1 MANQPVPAA
10 PRLHCEATLSPGAT
24 VELSERAARHVA
36 ALRLRVG
43 DAVILFGG
51 DGHESA
57 AVITG
62 IGKRGVVAAVR
73 ERRAVDRESPLDVR
87 LAQGVCAG
95 DRMDLVLQKA
105 TELGV
110 AAIQPILTAR
120 SSSGFE
126 RAPGASR
133 DALAE
138 RGIAA
143 CEQCGRT
150 ASHASRRAEL
160 REFSGA
166 PRRPGRRPAC
176 ARREATVRS
185 LAASASDRAHRPGR
199 RATEERAIAIAAGFV
214 TVRFGC
220 AHSADETAP
229 VAALAALQALRRLL
243 RNARQLTSRR
253 AEAARSSPRSARFDV
268 ERGCP
273 SKSLAFGSTPRP
285 TMKSCA
291 AARRCASPR
300 RELVFVVVDKADG
313 SQVLA
318 SLDRRCV
325 ARRVS
330 AAACRWL
337 IAAMIGR

>member
-1 MANQPVPAA
+1 MAKQPLPAA

-120 SSSGFE
+120 SVVRLSSE
-126 RAPGASR
+126 RQ
-133 DALAE
+133 E
-138 RGIAA
+138 RREAHWQNVVIAA
-143 CEQCGRT
+143 CEQCGRNRVPRVAPSRSFEQYFGEFFAAPAAAAT
-150 ASHASRRAEL
+150 RVLLAPDGEAS
-160 REFSGA
+160 
-166 PRRPGRRPAC
+166 
-176 ARREATVRS
+176 VRS
-185 LAASASDRAHRPGR
+185 LAPQAPVIVLIGPEGGLAP
-199 RATEERAIAIAAGFV
+199 EERAIAVAAGFV
-214 TVRFGC
+214 TVRFGPRILRT
-220 AHSADETAP
+220 ETAP
-229 VAALAALQALRRLL
+229 LAALAALQAIYG
-243 RNARQLTSRR
+243 
-253 AEAARSSPRSARFDV
+253 D
-268 ERGCP
+268 C
-273 SKSLAFGSTPRP
+273 
-285 TMKSCA
+285 
-291 AARRCASPR
+291 
-300 RELVFVVVDKADG
+300 
-313 SQVLA
+313 
-318 SLDRRCV
+318 
-325 ARRVS
+325 
-330 AAACRWL
+330 
-337 IAAMIGR
+337 